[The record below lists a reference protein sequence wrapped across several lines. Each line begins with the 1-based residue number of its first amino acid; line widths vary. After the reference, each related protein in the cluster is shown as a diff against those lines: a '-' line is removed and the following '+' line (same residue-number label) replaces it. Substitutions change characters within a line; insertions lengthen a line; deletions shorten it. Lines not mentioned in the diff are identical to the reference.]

1 MKRVLWI
8 PLSVLGGAAVVV
20 ALLMLTRPEA
30 TPIAPEPRI
39 PVVQV
44 LRVEPGPLDL
54 VVRAQGTVTPRTES
68 EIRSQLAGEI
78 EWVSPDLVSGGF
90 FAAGDP
96 LLRIDPADTRAKLE
110 TARAVLARA
119 ESELERAVRDRA
131 RQRRLAERS
140 VASPA
145 RLDEVENVARGAKA
159 SVREATARLEIAERD
174 LDRTTVRAPYAGRV
188 RNERVDRGQ
197 FVVRGE
203 ELARVYAVDY
213 AEVRLP
219 IPDRELRYLD
229 LPLGYRE
236 PRRSEAID
244 GLAPSEGG
252 AAAAPAP
259 APRVDFEV
267 NFAGA
272 VHHWQGSVVRTEGE
286 LDPKSRMVT
295 VVARVEDPYGRHSG
309 EADRPPLA
317 VGLFVKAKIA
327 GRHLDAAVVLPRS
340 AIQREGKVLVVD
352 DDGRAHFREVEV
364 IRQERESVI
373 IGAGLHA
380 GERVCVSPM
389 PGAVDGMRVRV
400 LGSDAGADAP

>member
-1 MKRVLWI
+1 VKRVLWI

-20 ALLMLTRPEA
+20 TLLMLTRPEA

-78 EWVSPDLVSGGF
+78 EWVSPALVSGGF

-188 RNERVDRGQ
+188 RSERVDRGQ

-203 ELARVYAVDY
+203 ELARVYAVDH
-213 AEVRLP
+213 AEIRLP

-236 PRRSEAID
+236 PRRGEAID

-252 AAAAPAP
+252 AAAARPRRCASISRRILRAPCITGREAWCGRKVNSIRRVGWSPSWRASKTPMAGIPAK
-259 APRVDFEV
+259 RIVRR
-267 NFAGA
+267 
-272 VHHWQGSVVRTEGE
+272 WRSV
-286 LDPKSRMVT
+286 S
-295 VVARVEDPYGRHSG
+295 S
-309 EADRPPLA
+309 
-317 VGLFVKAKIA
+317 
-327 GRHLDAAVVLPRS
+327 
-340 AIQREGKVLVVD
+340 
-352 DDGRAHFREVEV
+352 
-364 IRQERESVI
+364 
-373 IGAGLHA
+373 
-380 GERVCVSPM
+380 
-389 PGAVDGMRVRV
+389 
-400 LGSDAGADAP
+400 